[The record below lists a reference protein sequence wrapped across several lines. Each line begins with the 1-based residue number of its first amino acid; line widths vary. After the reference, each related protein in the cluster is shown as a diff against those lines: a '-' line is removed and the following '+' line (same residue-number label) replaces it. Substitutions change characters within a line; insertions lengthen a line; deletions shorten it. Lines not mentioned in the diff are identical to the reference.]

1 MPLTRLDNLITSKT
15 GKYLYV
21 SPDDFNASDE
31 LNNRGNS
38 PVRPFKSIQRAF
50 LEVARFSYLPGKN
63 NDRFDQFTI
72 MLMPG
77 EHFIDNRPG
86 LVDTSGIG
94 EFGFSQADNE
104 WTDQSILDIGNPN
117 NVLYKFNNTEGGAII
132 PRGTSLVGYDLR
144 RTMVKPLYVPD
155 PADSR
160 EPRSAIFNVTGG
172 CYFWQFTIKDGE
184 TTSLSP
190 LYDSTE
196 GIGKVYYSKDDFTK
210 LATPNYSH
218 HKLTVFEYAD
228 KQELELLYRKIA
240 KAFAGY
246 QPTIDDAEEFE
257 PRVQENRIVGPLS
270 DSRQLESIKLD
281 DNTSPNFSSLPGSTT
296 RVEVTTK
303 IDHGYFQGQFVAVTN
318 TNIDDILEGTFQID
332 SIDQNDPR
340 KFVYLVPQTVNS
352 IGTGIVSGDTITATS
367 TPPLGQNAQVLAE
380 VDSVESAS
388 PYVFNCSIR
397 STWGICGIW
406 ANGLKA
412 TGFKSMV
419 IAQYTGV
426 SLQKDDR
433 AFIRYDEFTNTWNQ
447 ANLTDAFDSIPYH
460 TKGDSYWKDEWRNF
474 HVRASEDAFIQN
486 VSIFAVGFADHFLM
500 ESGGDMSITNSNS
513 NFGNTSLHAIGHKGF
528 SFNSDKGGYI
538 DAIIPPKIIETT
550 DQKINYYPFNV
561 PASQTG
567 VEGVQQLPIS
577 GVRTRNDSRIYL
589 DSQDDALD
597 PAKRPAV
604 SIEGYRLGA
613 RQNEKIYTTLET
625 AYQGDDGEY
634 EAELAISGYKKYI
647 AKPSI
652 LSPSSAPNT
661 DPNFH
666 LKQDA
671 ANLITSN
678 KVFIQEEVFG
688 YVLEKYPALQN
699 ISYVNPGLDPAS
711 NRYQD
716 ARNLILSNRSQIV
729 NDAYDSMYAAF
740 GPAGENN
747 AAFIAGND
755 ETKCK
760 RDIGLIVD
768 AIAEDLR
775 DGGNANIIE
784 ATKKYFNADGTPLAN
799 GLVGEEKFA
808 VFAFNRARELCKQA
822 IANLLLITDNT
833 VTVDPANGVNPSNS
847 LYYTPSAATYNPAT
861 GVFTA
866 TIGNHTLTTS
876 QKVELSVEGFTFTCA
891 MDNNKTE
898 KSYPRATDPAA
909 NTELPIVGVTGT
921 TISVN
926 VGASAADQQW
936 TPSAATYDPATGDFV
951 ITLGAGHGLTTGEG
965 IVLADNSFTF
975 TCGMDN
981 DDAQKTYPRPGIDPF
996 AGRSLTITSTTATTV
1011 TVNVGASRPN
1021 QYFTPSAAT
1030 YNPVTGD
1037 MTVTVGQHGLGVG
1050 RSVVLAD
1057 NSFTFTCALDNNAT
1071 QHTYPRPGTDP
1082 YAGKSIAITN
1092 VGQTSHSITDAPY
1105 NPSTGVITLTV
1116 ANHGFS
1122 NGDYVKVDDGG
1133 LTYTCVLDGN
1143 TVQKSYPRAG
1153 YDYPSGR
1160 WLQISNVTTNTFDI
1174 NVGPSSYTG
1183 AHTFVSA
1190 TAGALKRQTGEFT
1203 INVGTSSD
1211 TSAHTFVSAAAN
1223 AIKHEPQS
1231 AHTFVS
1237 AAANAVKHLPQSAHT
1252 FVRAAS
1258 NALRVAGTTSG
1269 SGSVSDISSGSYKD
1283 ARNLILANKSN
1294 MVSASIAAI
1303 QAYNPSFVFPGG
1315 STAKCERDL
1324 GLIVDA
1330 VAQDLWFGGNEYTI
1344 AYVKEYFDGN
1354 NLISNGVQGEV
1365 PETIVG
1371 LNKLQ
1376 DQMNLAVNNQLAN
1389 TDNTITLDNTGDPAI
1404 VSDSAADAFNLIT
1417 ANKKFIAK
1425 EAYERMKVAYPAYT
1439 PSTGNTE
1446 QDCLDDVYNVMD
1458 EILYNVKFG
1467 GNHKAFDA
1475 ANIYVT
1481 NVFNGVAVQTFIDSE
1496 RDEAARVF
1504 TEALDVAIDVMR
1516 NIAVTPTN
1524 WIPSG
1529 DELQS
1534 TDLTIIIDPNN
1545 PTCASV
1551 ESSLNT
1557 LFGIVIQAI
1566 GTDAGVGN
1574 LNGISR
1580 NVPSQPTSYTAGNCS
1595 EVLSSIDTLVG
1606 LFIDSLY
1613 AGNLNDLPAVDSGLW
1628 DCANVRASIDNL
1640 TDILTDAITAGSLT
1654 QLPPVNEGDFI
1665 TNAQA
1670 SKCYRDVGYIVDA
1683 VVNDLKFGGNINSVQ
1698 AGEAYYVGN
1707 NLTYIDGEKN
1717 ETLDAWG
1724 YVKTL
1729 AISAMRNHTTQVN
1742 GCNITSGSAV
1752 VNVGSN
1758 VGLSIG
1764 MKVEEYTP
1772 SDFLQNNVANGQL
1785 NPGAT
1790 PITTNIP
1797 TGTYI
1802 KQLIGTDRIE
1812 LGTEN
1817 SRLTTGQVQN
1827 AQGSNT
1833 NASLYFTLEKG
1844 QWADTDV
1851 SVDSSVLSTGAG
1863 YPECAGVASAIDTL
1877 VDNII
1882 FIINNGLNSVQRQE
1896 PTVTP
1901 SDFSSRSTLWTVDI
1915 TGLGSGDPHQF
1926 ETGTPVRLIPRP
1938 RWDNDASKYVE
1949 VDKRLVRLP
1958 NGFETNRTY
1967 FVIAPGRVTQPFNF
1981 AGATEFSG
1989 NTSNNKLMLA
1999 ESKENAAAGI
2009 YIFSS
2014 EADSIDPDVEIDI
2027 LQFTLDEKYDLHTYK
2042 CTLDPNV
2049 NGGIKTNIG
2058 HIFDVPYSN
2067 VTPQRVFFRAAEG
2080 STLPLLSSTY
2090 NSDNAA
2096 NNGGDST
2103 AGVADSAGRLN
2114 PEFEFYVRYVYN
2126 PVFPN
2131 KVLCVYKTHADAIAD
2146 VNRIN
2151 FSTTTAPEFILYGS
2165 KKNAPIAFDPRGT
2178 AYSNSTTGR
2187 WYIKVKDT
2195 SSTSNPLSVQ
2205 QESILWRFQESDFL
2219 TSPPPKT
2226 DDSFY
2231 FRQIDARE
2239 PKDRIYRV
2247 RYTIPKYLEG
2257 VRDPINGFVLKTR
2270 TDGLRKLRPQ
2280 KILLKPAPGTTKTDA
2295 FFENTNNS
2303 PERIGWTN
2311 QQIINAI
2318 GDDSNAYDPYRLD
2331 LSGQGID
2338 YAKRIVT
2345 QQGKVQF
2352 TIQSGKLVDI
2362 EGQTYLELVVF
2373 DFQPDP
2379 DISAISNEV
2388 FRTVKIGAPQG
2399 GLFNTDSTQKTTNNA
2414 VTWAGNSSGAGWVQG
2429 YFNVGSDHYLI
2440 LKGDN
2445 IDGNLAYSAFT
2456 NTRITQGNVYAD
2468 LLEDPDMGKS
2478 LPLKTLIE
2486 KNYPEYYYRQ
2496 NRAPVYT
2503 LTPGDT
2509 IREDGSD
2516 NLYYIDTVED
2526 LGEIEDTFYIF
2537 DIDELQRRISGQ
2549 QDGVYY
2555 LTLLRG
2561 NISPF
2566 PQGAG
2571 NQGNFRNFKFSQ
2583 PISFL
2588 YPQNYKNDP
2597 FWFKYN
2603 GTTANELAYA
2613 NTFID
2618 PPATSCAA
2626 DNYIHGLVTTNDSKS
2641 SVSREMI
2648 ADLTE
2653 TPAFF
2658 GNTYTGD
2665 NAVKAQEGNASAGAE
2680 DRIIPLSGD
2689 NRVATQQKFYVE
2701 LRRPSI
2707 ARAGNH
2713 TFEYLGFGPGN
2724 YSTGLPA
2731 RQEIVLTATQ
2741 DYYAQAK
2748 RQDAGIVFYTG
2759 INSNGELYIGNRKI
2773 NAITGEEEF
2782 LEKAQL
2788 LDSDDDED
2796 DIGSLVTTFDVPVTF
2811 NQNIT
2816 VNGGDGEKVSAFN
2829 SPVLINVDN
2838 ADLTLQDAPIVIR
2851 SRVNNQDPD
2860 GSYNDPLLDRS
2871 NYNPRDS
2878 GDIFLGKNY
2887 VRSAVF
2893 QFNPRRNGQNYKF
2906 QTHTVGTTP
2915 SNISPNQSGVY
2926 GTPGGTAI
2934 DATQRVFYGVG
2945 VNGVL
2950 PEGGDILFKGDS
2962 VQRSGSLGWIFS
2974 NYYVA
2979 VQDTNINSLQ
2989 FGGLYVKINWAN
3001 VGGVQQTNQLLGVN
3015 ETSSIR
3021 IANFFPTPLLDGTFA
3036 IVSPSGDPFLLSNS
3050 YCHIQLSST
3059 LASIVYNDAQNTQQ
3073 TVSNP
3078 AWAVLTDPAVLG
3090 NNNVSV
3096 APTMEFSNATWKE
3109 LGILGAETFRT
3120 ATEVIGDYK
3129 LGINTVARSAH
3140 SAYETAFVDAATDPR
3155 ANLDVVGTAFISG
3168 KTIGDYLDHAAFA
3181 NRTETAQDNALL
3193 VGGNSASPGNEATFR
3208 VSTTNGGRVGIN
3220 VTNLQLNGSANN
3232 GLFNQALAVDGNGF
3246 ISGDLRVETDLAVN
3260 GGDLTTT
3267 QTTFN
3272 LLEATV
3278 TTLNFANDA
3287 TTVNAFN
3294 DATGTQTINVGGSTD
3309 NQTLNIGTAAD
3320 TSRLNIHTTSEDS
3333 EINIGTVPNTTNTF
3347 RSLIT
3352 IGGAFA
3358 NAAESRLTVENFQ
3371 TILKSSILEI
3381 NNGLTSTTGNENA
3394 LVELQSNARK
3404 IDLFT
3409 RNGAGAEI
3417 NAFTKAVAL
3426 SIGAI
3431 AGQTQINNALRVL
3444 GDTTLE
3450 GDVTQNGGNNNGA
3463 VQVARGVLGTTAI
3476 EHNIGDLNS
3485 LNVDFYSYV
3494 ANFTGSLRFTTAAVS
3509 NNTLVVDNVLGPANY
3524 LVEGNV
3530 VRFTDVTGLS
3540 GVTVGTLYFA
3550 YNVSGQTF
3558 QIVPSAG
3565 STTPVTI
3572 TGTPTDAR
3580 VTLDGTK
3587 IDASGQGG
3595 TGTSITSSTTLLPLN
3610 NIDGLTVGD
3619 LLLID
3624 NEIIRVAN
3632 PPSVANRTVVVERGI
3647 DCTTA
3652 ATHADN
3658 AFVAKL
3664 IFTQDATFIRE
3675 GDQGPSDITLAASAT
3690 QIELGEF
3697 GGTFK
3702 PNDYLRLSA
3711 GPNCPSGEFVRIT
3724 AILNAAPERFRIN
3737 DGANNDRFNVD
3748 SVTGNVTSTLVGPQ
3762 SGSGTEDFQIQLTTS
3777 SNRFVIERD
3786 TTGNE
3791 RLTIDRDGKIN
3802 LIGDGTAANPAA
3814 TIRSDGSAAFTG
3826 NVWVTNTH
3834 AEDTSLNNGRL
3845 RLVQSSGDLDVAGG
3859 IDLDGEFRI
3868 YSGSTGI
3875 NFTGTPVFAVGTD
3888 GATTINNDLTIN
3900 NGGINIGGIDNYI
3913 TQTGA
3918 RKWLIIDTPS
3928 NTDSSAPTLAANTS
3942 YFIKPAGT
3950 GVVLVLKLP
3959 SSAASG
3965 DLIRLVD
3972 IAGNLSYNCQLIVR
3986 APSGVNIMGDATG
3999 TNLGGLGSAH
4009 TGGELIVN
4017 TPNVGLGLVYVGSTD
4032 AAGVSIGSSDQGW
4045 RLVEV

>member
-50 LEVARFSYLPGKN
+50 LEVARYSYLPGKN

-86 LVDTSGIG
+86 LVDTSGVDA
-94 EFGFSQADNE
+94 FGFDQATNE
-104 WTDQSILDIGNPN
+104 WTDNSILDLSNPS

-190 LYDSTE
+190 LYDATE

-240 KAFAGY
+240 KAFAEY
-246 QPTIDDAEEFE
+246 QPTIDDPEEFE

-270 DSRQLESIKLD
+270 DSRQIESIKLD
-281 DNTSPNFSSLPGSTT
+281 DNTSPGFTSLPGSTT
-296 RVEVTTK
+296 RVEITTK

-318 TNIDDILEGTFQID
+318 TNVDDILEGTFQID

-597 PAKRPAV
+597 PSKRPAV

-671 ANLITSN
+671 ANMITSN

-699 ISYVNPGLDPAS
+699 ISYVNPGLDPAA
-711 NRYQD
+711 NRYYD

-747 AAFIAGND
+747 AAFMSGND

-784 ATKKYFNADGTPLAN
+784 ATKKYFNADGTPLTN

-833 VTVDPANGVNPSNS
+833 ITVDPANAV
-847 LYYTPSAATYNPAT
+847 
-861 GVFTA
+861 
-866 TIGNHTLTTS
+866 
-876 QKVELSVEGFTFTCA
+876 
-891 MDNNKTE
+891 
-898 KSYPRATDPAA
+898 DPA
-909 NTELPIVGVTGT
+909 
-921 TISVN
+921 
-926 VGASAADQQW
+926 
-936 TPSAATYDPATGDFV
+936 
-951 ITLGAGHGLTTGEG
+951 
-965 IVLADNSFTF
+965 
-975 TCGMDN
+975 
-981 DDAQKTYPRPGIDPF
+981 
-996 AGRSLTITSTTATTV
+996 
-1011 TVNVGASRPN
+1011 SRN
-1021 QYFTPSAAT
+1021 
-1030 YNPVTGD
+1030 
-1037 MTVTVGQHGLGVG
+1037 
-1050 RSVVLAD
+1050 
-1057 NSFTFTCALDNNAT
+1057 
-1071 QHTYPRPGTDP
+1071 
-1082 YAGKSIAITN
+1082 
-1092 VGQTSHSITDAPY
+1092 
-1105 NPSTGVITLTV
+1105 
-1116 ANHGFS
+1116 
-1122 NGDYVKVDDGG
+1122 
-1133 LTYTCVLDGN
+1133 
-1143 TVQKSYPRAG
+1143 
-1153 YDYPSGR
+1153 
-1160 WLQISNVTTNTFDI
+1160 
-1174 NVGPSSYTG
+1174 
-1183 AHTFVSA
+1183 
-1190 TAGALKRQTGEFT
+1190 
-1203 INVGTSSD
+1203 
-1211 TSAHTFVSAAAN
+1211 
-1223 AIKHEPQS
+1223 
-1231 AHTFVS
+1231 
-1237 AAANAVKHLPQSAHT
+1237 
-1252 FVRAAS
+1252 
-1258 NALRVAGTTSG
+1258 
-1269 SGSVSDISSGSYKD
+1269 KD

-1315 STAKCERDL
+1315 STTKCERDL

-1365 PETIVG
+1365 PETIIG

-1389 TDNTITLDNTGDPAI
+1389 TDLTITLDNTGDPAI

-1446 QDCLDDVYNVMD
+1446 QDCLDDVYDVID

-1475 ANIYVT
+1475 ANVYVT
-1481 NVFNGVAVQTFIDSE
+1481 NVFNGVAVQTFIDAE

-1504 TEALDVAIDVMR
+1504 TEALDIAIDVMR
-1516 NIAVTPTN
+1516 NTAVTPTN

-1529 DELQS
+1529 EELQS

-1551 ESSLNT
+1551 EASLNT
-1557 LFGIVIQAI
+1557 LFGLVVQAI

-1574 LNGISR
+1574 LNGITR
-1580 NVPSQPTSYTAGNCS
+1580 TVPAQPTTYVEGNCS
-1595 EVLSSIDTLVG
+1595 DVLGNIDALIG

-1613 AGNLNDLPAVDSGLW
+1613 AGNLNDLPAVNNGLW

-1729 AISAMRNHTTQVN
+1729 AISAMRQHTTQIN

-1772 SDFLQNNVANGQL
+1772 SDFLQGGVANGQL

-1802 KQLIGTDRIE
+1802 KQLISTDRIE
-1812 LGTEN
+1812 LGIEN
-1817 SRLTTGQVQN
+1817 SRLTSGQVQN

-1844 QWADTDV
+1844 QWADTDP
-1851 SVDSSVLSTGAG
+1851 SVDYSIATTGAG

-1926 ETGTPVRLIPRP
+1926 ETGTPVRLVPRP

-1981 AGATEFSG
+1981 AGSTEFSG

-2090 NSDNAA
+2090 NSDNATQ
-2096 NNGGDST
+2096 NGGDST

-2195 SSTSNPLSVQ
+2195 SSTSNALSVQ

-2231 FRQIDARE
+2231 FRQIDARD

-2362 EGQTYLELVVF
+2362 EGQEYLELVVF

-2379 DISAISNEV
+2379 DIAAISNEV

-2414 VTWAGNSSGAGWVQG
+2414 VTWAGNSSGAGWVQA

-2445 IDGNLAYSAFT
+2445 IDGNLTYSAFT

-2468 LLEDPDMGKS
+2468 LLDDPDMGKS

-2496 NRAPVYT
+2496 NRAPVYQ

-2618 PPATSCAA
+2618 PPSTSCAA

-2782 LEKAQL
+2782 LEKAAL

-2915 SNISPNQSGVY
+2915 SNIAPNQSGVY

-2979 VQDTNINSLQ
+2979 LQNTNINSLQ

-3001 VGGVQQTNQLLGVN
+3001 VSGTQQTNQLLGIN

-3078 AWAVLTDPAVLG
+3078 SWAVLTDPAVLG

-3155 ANLDVVGTAFISG
+3155 ANLDVVGTTFISG

-3294 DATGTQTINVGGSTD
+3294 DATGTQTINVGGSTN
-3309 NQTLNIGTAAD
+3309 NQTLNIGAAAN
-3320 TSRLNIHTTSEDS
+3320 TSRLSIHTTSWDS
-3333 EINIGTVPNTTNTF
+3333 EINIGTVPNTTNTY

-3550 YNVSGQTF
+3550 YNVSGQNF
-3558 QIVPSAG
+3558 QLVNSAT

-3587 IDASGQGG
+3587 VDASGQGG

-3610 NIDGLTVGD
+3610 NVDGLTVGD

-3711 GPNCPSGEFVRIT
+3711 GTTCPSGEFVRIT
-3724 AILNAAPERFRIN
+3724 AILDAEPERFRIN

-3748 SVTGNVTSTLVGPQ
+3748 SVTGNVTSTLVAPQ
-3762 SGSGTEDFQIQLTTS
+3762 SGSGTEDFQIQLTTTD
-3777 SNRFVIERD
+3777 NRFVIERD

-3826 NVWVTNTH
+3826 NVWITNTH

-3859 IDLDGEFRI
+3859 IDLDGQFRI

-3888 GATTINNDLTIN
+3888 GSTTINNDLTIN

-3959 SSAASG
+3959 SGATSG

-3999 TNLGGLGSAH
+3999 TNLGGLGTAH
-4009 TGGELIVN
+4009 NGGELIVN

>member
-86 LVDTSGIG
+86 LIDTAGID
-94 EFGFSQADNE
+94 EFGFSQAENE

-352 IGTGIVSGDTITATS
+352 IGTGIVSGDTLNAGS

-528 SFNSDKGGYI
+528 AFNSDKGGYI
-538 DAIIPPKIIETT
+538 DAIIPPKVIETT

-561 PASQTG
+561 PASQSG
-567 VEGVQQLPIS
+567 VEGIQQLPIS
-577 GVRTRNDSRIYL
+577 GQRTRNDSRIYL
-589 DSQDDALD
+589 DSEDDALD
-597 PAKRPAV
+597 PSKRPAV

-613 RQNEKIYTTLET
+613 RQNEKVYTTLET

-634 EAELAISGYKKYI
+634 SAELAVSGYKKYLG
-647 AKPSI
+647 KPSI
-652 LSPSSAPNT
+652 LSPSSAPSG
-661 DPNFH
+661 DPDFH

-671 ANLITSN
+671 ANLISSN

-688 YVLEKYPALQN
+688 YVIDKYPNLQT

-716 ARNLILSNRSQIV
+716 ASNLIIANRSDIV
-729 NDAYDSMYAAF
+729 DGAYDRMYETY

-747 AAFIAGND
+747 SAFLAGNN
-755 ETKCK
+755 EAKCK
-760 RDIGLIVD
+760 RDIGIIVD

-775 DGGNANIIE
+775 DGGNRNIIE
-784 ATKKYFNADGTPLAN
+784 VTKKYFNPDGTPLAN
-799 GLVGEEKFA
+799 GLVGEEEFA
-808 VFAFNRARELCKQA
+808 IYAFRRARDFCKQA
-822 IANLLLITDNT
+822 IANLLAITDNT
-833 VTVDPANGVNPSNS
+833 ITVDPSNDVTKQ
-847 LYYTPSAATYNPAT
+847 LTPTNATYNAAT
-861 GVFTA
+861 G
-866 TIGNHTLTTS
+866 
-876 QKVELSVEGFTFTCA
+876 EFTFT
-891 MDNNKTE
+891 
-898 KSYPRATDPAA
+898 
-909 NTELPIVGVTGT
+909 V
-921 TISVN
+921 
-926 VGASAADQQW
+926 
-936 TPSAATYDPATGDFV
+936 
-951 ITLGAGHGLTTGEG
+951 AGHGYGTDDSIE
-965 IVLADNSFTF
+965 IAADSFTF
-975 TCGMDN
+975 TCD
-981 DDAQKTYPRPGIDPF
+981 Q
-996 AGRSLTITSTTATTV
+996 
-1011 TVNVGASRPN
+1011 
-1021 QYFTPSAAT
+1021 
-1030 YNPVTGD
+1030 
-1037 MTVTVGQHGLGVG
+1037 
-1050 RSVVLAD
+1050 
-1057 NSFTFTCALDNNAT
+1057 DNNAT
-1071 QHTYPRPGTDP
+1071 QHTYPATGNYAYNATIQIESVTTDT
-1082 YAGKSIAITN
+1082 ITVN
-1092 VGQTSHSITDAPY
+1092 VGDAG
-1105 NPSTGVITLTV
+1105 S
-1116 ANHGFS
+1116 A
-1122 NGDYVKVDDGG
+1122 
-1133 LTYTCVLDGN
+1133 
-1143 TVQKSYPRAG
+1143 
-1153 YDYPSGR
+1153 SG
-1160 WLQISNVTTNTFDI
+1160 SV
-1174 NVGPSSYTG
+1174 
-1183 AHTFVSA
+1183 
-1190 TAGALKRQTGEFT
+1190 
-1203 INVGTSSD
+1203 
-1211 TSAHTFVSAAAN
+1211 HTFVSAAAN
-1223 AIKHEPQS
+1223 AITVYPGENPNS
-1231 AHTFVS
+1231 V
-1237 AAANAVKHLPQSAHT
+1237 
-1252 FVRAAS
+1252 AS
-1258 NALRVAGTTSG
+1258 RN
-1269 SGSVSDISSGSYKD
+1269 KD
-1283 ARNLILANKSN
+1283 ARNLIIANKN
-1294 MVSASIAAI
+1294 DMITAAI
-1303 QAYNPSFVFPGG
+1303 NAITTAFPSFVFPGG
-1315 STAKCERDL
+1315 NDTKCRRDL
-1324 GLIVDA
+1324 GIIVDGI
-1330 VAQDLWFGGNEYTI
+1330 AQDLWFGGNEYTI
-1344 AYVKEYFDGN
+1344 ANTIEYFDGN
-1354 NLISNGVQGEV
+1354 SLLSNGVAGEV
-1365 PETIVG
+1365 DKTIVA
-1371 LNKLQ
+1371 LQKLEQ
-1376 DQMNLAVNNQLAN
+1376 QMNLAVNNQLAS
-1389 TDNTITLDNTGDPAI
+1389 TDTTITRDSSGDPVI
-1404 VSDSAADAFNLIT
+1404 VDNSHCDAEKLLRK
-1417 ANKKFIAK
+1417 NKKFIAK
-1425 EAYERMKVAYPAYT
+1425 EAYERMLAAYPSYT
-1439 PSTGNTE
+1439 PQTGNTE

-1467 GNHKAFDA
+1467 GNHKTYDA
-1475 ANIYVT
+1475 ANVYVT
-1481 NVFNGVAVQTFIDSE
+1481 NIFNGQAVSTFIDAE
-1496 RDEAARVF
+1496 RDEARRVF
-1504 TEALDVAIDVMR
+1504 QEAEQVSLDVMR
-1516 NIAVTPTN
+1516 NIVVTPTN
-1524 WIPSG
+1524 WTPAG
-1529 DELQS
+1529 DAQQIR
-1534 TDLTIIIDPNN
+1534 DLTIIADSTN
-1545 PTCASV
+1545 PTCQGVAST
-1551 ESSLNT
+1551 LTT
-1557 LFGIVIQAI
+1557 LFNIVEQAI
-1566 GTDAGVGN
+1566 GTDSGVGN
-1574 LNGISR
+1574 LSGITR
-1580 NVPSQPTSYTAGNCS
+1580 TVPAQPTAYTTGNCS
-1595 EVLSSIDTLVG
+1595 DVLGNINSLVSIFVDNLN
-1606 LFIDSLY
+1606 
-1613 AGNLNDLPAVDSGLW
+1613 AGNLDDLPATNNGNW
-1628 DCANVRASIDNL
+1628 DCANVRFSIDTL
-1640 TDILTDAITAGSLT
+1640 TDIITDAIAAGSLT
-1654 QLPPVNEGDFI
+1654 GLPDVNAGDFI
-1665 TNAQA
+1665 INAQA

-1724 YVKTL
+1724 YVKSL

-1742 GCNITSGSAV
+1742 GCDVNSGSAI
-1752 VNVGSN
+1752 VNVGN
-1758 VGLSIG
+1758 NEGLAIG
-1764 MKVEEYTP
+1764 MKVEEYAP
-1772 SDFLQNNVANGQL
+1772 SDFEQGGVTNGQL
-1785 NPGAT
+1785 TAGST

-1797 TGTYI
+1797 SGTYI
-1802 KQLIGTDRIE
+1802 KQLVGSDSIE
-1812 LGTEN
+1812 LGVKN
-1817 SRLTTGQVQN
+1817 SRLSNGQTQSALGTNTTAGGQSG
-1827 AQGSNT
+1827 AT
-1833 NASLYFTLEKG
+1833 LYFTLDNG
-1844 QWADTDV
+1844 QWADTLP
-1851 SVDSSVLSTGAG
+1851 STDSSILVSNAG

-1896 PTVTP
+1896 PTNTS
-1901 SDFSSRSTLWTVDI
+1901 SDFSSRSTIWTIDI
-1915 TGLGSGDPHQF
+1915 TGLGSTDPHQF
-1926 ETGTPVRLIPRP
+1926 ETGTPVRLSPRP
-1938 RWDNDASKYVE
+1938 RWDNDAAKYVD

-1967 FVIAPGRVTQPFNF
+1967 FVIAPGRATQPYDYRN
-1981 AGATEFSG
+1981 ATEFSG
-1989 NTSNNKLMLA
+1989 NAANNNFMLA

-2014 EADSIDPDVEIDI
+2014 EADTIDSDVEIDV
-2027 LQFTLDEKYDLHTYK
+2027 LQFTLDEKYDLHNYK
-2042 CTLDPNV
+2042 CVLDPSV
-2049 NGGIKTNIG
+2049 DGGIKTNVG

-2067 VTPQRVFFRAAEG
+2067 VTPQRVFFRPTEG
-2080 STLPLLSSTY
+2080 NQLPLLSSTY

-2096 NNGGDST
+2096 ANGGDAT
-2103 AGVADSAGRLN
+2103 AGVADNNGRLN
-2114 PEFEFYVRYVYN
+2114 PEFEFYVRYIYSA
-2126 PVFPN
+2126 VFAN
-2131 KVLCVYKTHADAIAD
+2131 KVLCIYKTPADAQND
-2146 VNRIN
+2146 VNRVN
-2151 FSTTTAPEFILYGS
+2151 FNSAVTDEFIAYAS
-2165 KKNAPIAFDPRGT
+2165 KKNAPIAFDPRGI
-2178 AYSNSTTGR
+2178 AYSNSTSGR
-2187 WYIKVKDT
+2187 WYIRVKDT
-2195 SSTSNPLSVQ
+2195 SSSANALSIQ
-2205 QESILWRFQESDFL
+2205 QESILWRFQESDYL

-2231 FRQIDARE
+2231 FRQVDLRD
-2239 PKDRIYRV
+2239 PKDRVYRV
-2247 RYTIPKYLEG
+2247 RYNIPKYLEG

-2295 FFENTNNS
+2295 FFENSTNS

-2331 LSGQGID
+2331 LSGAGIE
-2338 YAKRIVT
+2338 YAKKIVT
-2345 QQGKVQF
+2345 KQGKVQF
-2352 TIQSGKLVDI
+2352 TIQSGSLKTID
-2362 EGQTYLELVVF
+2362 GDQFLELIVF

-2379 DISAISNEV
+2379 DVAAISNEV
-2388 FRTVKIGAPQG
+2388 FRTVRIGAPQG
-2399 GLFNTDSTQKTTNNA
+2399 GLFATDSTQKTANNA
-2414 VTWAGNSSGAGWVQG
+2414 VTWAGYSSGTAWVQA
-2429 YFNVGSDHYLI
+2429 YFEVNNEHYLI
-2440 LKGDN
+2440 LKGDG
-2445 IDGNLAYSAFT
+2445 IDGNLTYNAFT

-2468 LLEDPDMGKS
+2468 VLEDPDMGKS

-2486 KNYPEYYYRQ
+2486 KNIPENYYRQ

-2509 IREDGSD
+2509 VEEDGS
-2516 NLYYIDTVED
+2516 NNQFYIDSVED

-2537 DIDELQRRISGQ
+2537 DIDTLQRRIAGQ

-2571 NQGNFRNFKFSQ
+2571 NQGNFRKFKFSQ

-2618 PPATSCAA
+2618 PPATFCAA
-2626 DNYIHGLVTTNDSKS
+2626 DNYVHGLVRTNDSKS
-2641 SVSREMI
+2641 SVSREMV

-2658 GNTYTGD
+2658 DNTYTG
-2665 NAVKAQEGNASAGAE
+2665 NNSIQAQAGNASAGAE

-2748 RQDAGIVFYTG
+2748 RQDGGIVFYTG

-2851 SRVNNQDPD
+2851 SRVNNQNPD
-2860 GSYNDPLLDRS
+2860 GSYNDPLLDRTAF
-2871 NYNPRDS
+2871 NPRDS

-2887 VRSAVF
+2887 VKSAVF
-2893 QFNPRRNGQNYKF
+2893 QLSPRRNGQDYKI
-2906 QTHTVGTTP
+2906 QTHTIGNDP
-2915 SNISPNQSGVY
+2915 SNVSPNQSGVY
-2926 GTPGGTAI
+2926 GQVAGGTAI
-2934 DATQRVFYGVG
+2934 PGFASGPSQRVFYGQG

-2950 PEGGDILFKGDS
+2950 PTGGDILLKGDS

-2974 NYYVA
+2974 NYYVS
-2979 VQDTNINSLQ
+2979 VQDQNINSLQ
-2989 FGGLYVKINWAN
+2989 FGGVYVKINWAN
-3001 VGGVQQTNQLLGVN
+3001 VNGTQQTNQSLGVN

-3021 IANFFPTPLLDGTFA
+3021 LANFFPSIIVNGTFP
-3036 IVSPSGDPFLLSNS
+3036 IVSPTGDGFALGNS
-3050 YCHIQLSST
+3050 YCHIQLPETLSSV
-3059 LASIVYNDAQNTQQ
+3059 VYNDSLNQQQ
-3073 TVSNP
+3073 TSSNP
-3078 AWAVLTDPAVLG
+3078 SWSVLVNATVLA
-3090 NNNVSV
+3090 NNNVTD

-3109 LGILGAETFRT
+3109 VGVLGGETLRT
-3120 ATEVIGDYK
+3120 ATETIGDYK
-3129 LGINTVARSAH
+3129 LGVNTVARSGHA
-3140 SAYETAFVDAATDPR
+3140 AYEFAFVDAATDPR
-3155 ANLDVVGTAFISG
+3155 ANLDVVGTTFISG
-3168 KTIGDYLDHAAFA
+3168 KTVSNYLDHALFS
-3181 NRTETAQDNALL
+3181 NRTEVAQDNALL
-3193 VGGNSASPGNEATFR
+3193 VGGNSASPGVEATLR

-3220 VTNLQLNGSANN
+3220 VTNDQLNGVSNG
-3232 GLFNQALAVDGNGF
+3232 GLFNQALAVDGSGF

-3278 TTLNFANDA
+3278 TDLNFANDA

-3294 DATGTQTINVGGSTD
+3294 DALGAQTINVGGSTD
-3309 NQTLNIGTAAD
+3309 NQTLNIGIVSD
-3320 TSRLNIHTTSEDS
+3320 TSRLNIHSTSEDS
-3333 EINIGTVPNTTNTF
+3333 EINLGTVANTTNTF

-3358 NAAESRLTVENFQ
+3358 NAAESRFTVKNFQ
-3371 TILKSSILEI
+3371 TILDSSILEI
-3381 NNGLTSTTGNENA
+3381 NNGLSSTTGNENTV
-3394 LVELQSNARK
+3394 VELQSNAREVN
-3404 IDLFT
+3404 IFT
-3409 RNGAGAEI
+3409 RNGAATTV
-3417 NAFTKAVAL
+3417 NAFTRSVAL
-3426 SIGAI
+3426 NLGAI
-3431 AGQTQINNALRVL
+3431 AGQTQINNALRVM
-3444 GDTTLE
+3444 GDATFE
-3450 GDVTQNGGNNNGA
+3450 GDVTQNGGNNSGA
-3463 VQVARGVLGTTAI
+3463 VQVTRGVLGTSAV
-3476 EHNIGDLNS
+3476 EHNVGDIDS
-3485 LNVDFYSYV
+3485 LNVDYYAYDV
-3494 ANFTGSLRFTTAAVS
+3494 NYTDELRFTVSSIS
-3509 NNTLVVDNVLGPANY
+3509 NNTLVVDDTLGPANY
-3524 LVEGNV
+3524 FRTGNI

-3540 GVTVGTLYFA
+3540 GVTVATLY
-3550 YNVSGQTF
+3550 YVLTSSGQNITLAA
-3558 QIVPSAG
+3558 SAG
-3565 STTPVTI
+3565 SSSPVSI

-3580 VTLDGTK
+3580 LRLDSAKVDT
-3587 IDASGQGG
+3587 SGQQGGG
-3595 TGTSITSSTTLLPLN
+3595 TNINAVTTLLPLN
-3610 NIDGLTVGD
+3610 NVNNVTVGD

-3624 NEIIRVAN
+3624 NEIVRVQN
-3632 PPSVANRTVVVERGI
+3632 PPSEANRTVVIERGI
-3647 DCTTA
+3647 ACTTPA
-3652 ATHADN
+3652 SHADD
-3658 AFVAKL
+3658 AVVAKL
-3664 IFTQDATFIRE
+3664 TFVEDATFIRE
-3675 GDQGPSDITLAASAT
+3675 GDAGPSDITLSSGAT
-3690 QIELGEF
+3690 TIQLGEF
-3697 GGTFK
+3697 GGSFN
-3702 PNDYLRLSA
+3702 PLDFLRLSA
-3711 GPNCPSGEFVRIT
+3711 GNTCPSGEFVRIT
-3724 AILNAAPERFRIN
+3724 AVVDASPERFIIN
-3737 DGANNDRFNVD
+3737 NGVTGQNRLVVD
-3748 SVTGNVTSTLVGPQ
+3748 SVHGTLTSTLIDDP
-3762 SGSGTEDFQIQLTTS
+3762 TTTDENDFQIQLTTDQ
-3777 SNRFVIERD
+3777 NRFVIERD
-3786 TTGNE
+3786 TTGNQ
-3791 RLTIDRDGKIN
+3791 RLVINRDGQIKV
-3802 LIGDGTAANPAA
+3802 IGDGTGNQPAA
-3814 TIRSDGSAAFTG
+3814 VIEPDGGAAFTDDL
-3826 NVWVTNTH
+3826 WVTNTH
-3834 AEDTSLNNGRL
+3834 GFDTALNNGRL
-3845 RLVQSSGDLDVAGG
+3845 KLTRSSGDLDVAGG
-3859 IDLDGEFRI
+3859 IDFDGPFRL
-3868 YSGSTGI
+3868 YAGSTGI
-3875 NFTGTPVFAVGTD
+3875 NFSGTPDFMVAGD
-3888 GATTINNDLTIN
+3888 GEVSIYNSINITG
-3900 NGGINIGGIDNYI
+3900 GGININNINNWVTETGG
-3913 TQTGA
+3913 
-3918 RKWLIIDTPS
+3918 RKWVYVDTPS
-3928 NTDSSAPTLAANTS
+3928 NSDNAAVGLTVNTN
-3942 YFIKPAGT
+3942 YIVKPAGT
-3950 GVVLVLKLP
+3950 DTVLVLRLP
-3959 SSAASG
+3959 AAATG
-3965 DLIRLVD
+3965 DMIRFVD
-3972 IAGNLSYNCQLIVR
+3972 IGGNLTYNCQLVIR
-3986 APSGVNIMGDATG
+3986 AQSGVRIQGDNSG
-3999 TNLGGLGSAH
+3999 TTLGGLSSAYG
-4009 TGGELIVN
+4009 GGELIVN
-4017 TPNVGLGLVYVGSTD
+4017 TRNAAFGLIYIGATD
-4032 AAGVSIGSSDQGW
+4032 GDGTNIGSADQGW

>member
-50 LEVARFSYLPGKN
+50 LEVARYSYLPGKN

-86 LVDTSGIG
+86 LVDTSGIA
-94 EFGFSQADNE
+94 EFGFDLANNE
-104 WTDQSILDIGNPN
+104 WTDNSILDLSNPD

-190 LYDSTE
+190 LYNSTE

-246 QPTIDDAEEFE
+246 QPTIDDADEFA

-281 DNTSPNFSSLPGSTT
+281 DSTTIPSLPGSTT

-318 TNIDDILEGTFQID
+318 TNIDDILEGTFQIE

-340 KFVYLVPQTVNS
+340 KFTYLVPQTVNS
-352 IGTGIVSGDTITATS
+352 IGTGIVSGDTVTATF

-561 PASQTG
+561 PASISG
-567 VEGVQQLPIS
+567 VEGVQQQPIS
-577 GVRTRNDSRIYL
+577 GVRTRNDSRLYI

-634 EAELAISGYKKYI
+634 EAELAISGYRKYV
-647 AKPSI
+647 ARPSI
-652 LSPSSAPNT
+652 LSPSSAPAA
-661 DPNFH
+661 DPDFH

-671 ANLITSN
+671 ANMITSN
-678 KVFIQEEVFG
+678 KTFIQEEVFG

-699 ISYVNPGLDPAS
+699 ISYVNPGLDPAA
-711 NRYQD
+711 NRYYD
-716 ARNLILSNRSQIV
+716 ARNLILSNRSQII
-729 NDAYDSMYAAF
+729 DDSYALMYAAF
-740 GPAGENN
+740 GPAGSNELASVPNYSE
-747 AAFIAGND
+747 A
-755 ETKCK
+755 TCK
-760 RDIGLIVD
+760 RDIGYIVD

-784 ATKKYFNADGTPLAN
+784 ATKAYFNPDGTPLQN
-799 GLVGEEKFA
+799 GLLGEEKFG
-808 VFAFNRARELCKQA
+808 VFAFNRARDLCKQA
-822 IANLLLITDNT
+822 IANLLLITDGT
-833 VTVDPANGVNPSNS
+833 VTVDPANAV
-847 LYYTPSAATYNPAT
+847 
-861 GVFTA
+861 
-866 TIGNHTLTTS
+866 
-876 QKVELSVEGFTFTCA
+876 
-891 MDNNKTE
+891 
-898 KSYPRATDPAA
+898 DPA
-909 NTELPIVGVTGT
+909 
-921 TISVN
+921 
-926 VGASAADQQW
+926 
-936 TPSAATYDPATGDFV
+936 
-951 ITLGAGHGLTTGEG
+951 
-965 IVLADNSFTF
+965 
-975 TCGMDN
+975 
-981 DDAQKTYPRPGIDPF
+981 
-996 AGRSLTITSTTATTV
+996 GR
-1011 TVNVGASRPN
+1011 
-1021 QYFTPSAAT
+1021 
-1030 YNPVTGD
+1030 
-1037 MTVTVGQHGLGVG
+1037 
-1050 RSVVLAD
+1050 
-1057 NSFTFTCALDNNAT
+1057 
-1071 QHTYPRPGTDP
+1071 
-1082 YAGKSIAITN
+1082 
-1092 VGQTSHSITDAPY
+1092 
-1105 NPSTGVITLTV
+1105 
-1116 ANHGFS
+1116 
-1122 NGDYVKVDDGG
+1122 
-1133 LTYTCVLDGN
+1133 
-1143 TVQKSYPRAG
+1143 
-1153 YDYPSGR
+1153 
-1160 WLQISNVTTNTFDI
+1160 
-1174 NVGPSSYTG
+1174 
-1183 AHTFVSA
+1183 
-1190 TAGALKRQTGEFT
+1190 
-1203 INVGTSSD
+1203 
-1211 TSAHTFVSAAAN
+1211 
-1223 AIKHEPQS
+1223 
-1231 AHTFVS
+1231 
-1237 AAANAVKHLPQSAHT
+1237 
-1252 FVRAAS
+1252 
-1258 NALRVAGTTSG
+1258 
-1269 SGSVSDISSGSYKD
+1269 YKD
-1283 ARNLILANKSN
+1283 ARNLIVANKSDIID
-1294 MVSASIAAI
+1294 SAIAAI
-1303 QAYNPSFVFPGG
+1303 TTSNPAFVFPGG
-1315 STAKCERDL
+1315 TDTKCRRDL
-1324 GLIVDA
+1324 GLIVDGI
-1330 VAQDLWFGGNEYTI
+1330 AQDLWFGGNEYTVANVI
-1344 AYVKEYFDGN
+1344 EYFEGN
-1354 NLISNGVQGEV
+1354 SLLSNGVAGEV
-1365 PETIVG
+1365 AETVVA
-1371 LNKLQ
+1371 LQ
-1376 DQMNLAVNNQLAN
+1376 ELQAQMELAVTNQLA
-1389 TDNTITLDNTGDPAI
+1389 
-1404 VSDSAADAFNLIT
+1404 V
-1417 ANKKFIAK
+1417 
-1425 EAYERMKVAYPAYT
+1425 
-1439 PSTGNTE
+1439 
-1446 QDCLDDVYNVMD
+1446 
-1458 EILYNVKFG
+1458 
-1467 GNHKAFDA
+1467 
-1475 ANIYVT
+1475 
-1481 NVFNGVAVQTFIDSE
+1481 
-1496 RDEAARVF
+1496 
-1504 TEALDVAIDVMR
+1504 
-1516 NIAVTPTN
+1516 
-1524 WIPSG
+1524 
-1529 DELQS
+1529 
-1534 TDLTIIIDPNN
+1534 TDLTITPDPVTGSNTD
-1545 PTCASV
+1545 PASCADVRS
-1551 ESSLNT
+1551 T
-1557 LFGIVIQAI
+1557 I
-1566 GTDAGVGN
+1566 GTLVDIFVDN
-1574 LNGISR
+1574 LN
-1580 NVPSQPTSYTAGNCS
+1580 
-1595 EVLSSIDTLVG
+1595 
-1606 LFIDSLY
+1606 
-1613 AGNLNDLPAVDSGLW
+1613 AGNLNALPAVDNGNW
-1628 DCANVRASIDNL
+1628 DCANVRATIDNL

-1654 QLPPVNEGDFI
+1654 GLPDVNEGDFI
-1665 TNAQA
+1665 VNAQA

-1729 AISAMRNHTTQVN
+1729 AISAMRQHTTQIN
-1742 GCNITSGSAV
+1742 GCNVTSGSAI

-1764 MKVEEYTP
+1764 MKVEEYAP
-1772 SDFLQNNVANGQL
+1772 SAFDSNGQL
-1785 NPGAT
+1785 IQGST
-1790 PITTNIP
+1790 PLTTNIP
-1797 TGTYI
+1797 SGTYI
-1802 KQLIGTDRIE
+1802 KQLISTDQIE
-1812 LGTEN
+1812 LGIEN
-1817 SRLTTGQVQN
+1817 SRLTSGQVQN
-1827 AQGSNT
+1827 AIGTNT

-1844 QWADTDV
+1844 QWADTDP
-1851 SVDSSVLSTGAG
+1851 SVDYSILNTNAG

-1896 PTVTP
+1896 PTNTS
-1901 SDFSSRSTLWTVDI
+1901 SDFSSRSTIWTVDV
-1915 TGLGSGDPHQF
+1915 TGLGSTNPHQF
-1926 ETGTPVRLIPRP
+1926 ETGTPVRLVPRP
-1938 RWDNDASKYVE
+1938 RWDNDAQRYVD
-1949 VDKRLVRLP
+1949 VDKRLIRLP

-1967 FVIAPGRVTQPFNF
+1967 FVIAPGRVTEPFNY
-1981 AGATEFSG
+1981 AGSTEFSG
-1989 NTSNNKLMLA
+1989 NASNNVLMLA

-2014 EADSIDPDVEIDI
+2014 ESDSIDADVEIDM

-2042 CTLDPNV
+2042 CTLDPSV
-2049 NGGIKTNIG
+2049 NGGIKTNIA

-2067 VTPQRVFFRAAEG
+2067 VTPQRVFFRAKDG
-2080 STLPLLSSTY
+2080 FNLPLLSATY
-2090 NSDNAA
+2090 NTDNAS

-2103 AGVADSAGRLN
+2103 AGVADSLGRLN
-2114 PEFEFYVRYVYN
+2114 PEYEFYVRYVYN
-2126 PVFPN
+2126 QVFPN
-2131 KVLCVYKTHADAIAD
+2131 KVLCVYKTHADAIND

-2151 FSTTTAPEFILYGS
+2151 FSSTTADEFILYGS
-2165 KKNAPIAFDPRGT
+2165 KKNAPLAFDPRGF

-2187 WYIKVKDT
+2187 WYVKVKDT
-2195 SSTSNPLSVQ
+2195 SSTANALSVR
-2205 QESILWRFQESDFL
+2205 QESILWRFQESDYL

-2231 FRQIDARE
+2231 FRQVDARD

-2270 TDGLRKLRPQ
+2270 TDSLRKLRPQ

-2318 GDDSNAYDPYRLD
+2318 GDDADAYDPYRLD
-2331 LSGQGID
+2331 TTGAGIE
-2338 YAKRIVT
+2338 YAKKIVT
-2345 QQGKVQF
+2345 KLGKVQF
-2352 TIQSGKLVDI
+2352 TIQSGKLVDVD
-2362 EGQTYLELVVF
+2362 GQTYLELVAF

-2379 DISAISNEV
+2379 SIAAISNEV

-2414 VTWAGNSSGAGWVQG
+2414 VTWAGNSSGSAWIQA

-2440 LKGDN
+2440 LKGDG
-2445 IDGNLAYSAFT
+2445 IDGNLTYSAFT
-2456 NTRITQGNVYAD
+2456 NTRFTQGSVYAD
-2468 LLEDPDMGKS
+2468 LLDDPDMGKS

-2486 KNYPEYYYRQ
+2486 KNYSQYYYRQ

-2509 IREDGSD
+2509 VEEDGS
-2516 NLYYIDTVED
+2516 NNQYYIEKVED

-2537 DIDELQRRISGQ
+2537 DIDTLQRRISGQ

-2618 PPATSCAA
+2618 PPATYCAA
-2626 DNYIHGLVTTNDSKS
+2626 DNYVHGLVTTNDSKS

-2653 TPAFF
+2653 TPAFAL
-2658 GNTYTGD
+2658 NTYTGD

-2689 NRVATQQKFYVE
+2689 NRVASQQKFYVE

-2782 LEKAQL
+2782 LEKAAL

-2851 SRVNNQDPD
+2851 SRVNNQNPD
-2860 GSYNDPLLDRS
+2860 ASYNDPLLDRS
-2871 NYNPRDS
+2871 SFNPRDS

-2887 VRSAVF
+2887 VRAAVF
-2893 QFNPRRNGQNYKF
+2893 QFNPRRNGQDYKI
-2906 QTHTVGTTP
+2906 QTHTTGTVP
-2915 SNISPNQSGVY
+2915 SNITPNQSGLY
-2926 GTPGGTAI
+2926 SLGLGGTAI
-2934 DATQRVFYGVG
+2934 DADQRVFYGSG

-2950 PEGGDILFKGDS
+2950 PQGGDILLKGDS

-2979 VQDTNINSLQ
+2979 LQDQSINSLN
-2989 FGGLYVKINWAN
+2989 FGGVYVKINWAN
-3001 VGGVQQTNQLLGVN
+3001 VNGTQQTNQLLGIN

-3021 IANFFPTPLLDGTFA
+3021 ISNFFPTPLLEGTFP
-3036 IVSPSGDPFLLSNS
+3036 IVSPTGDGFAPTNS
-3050 YCHIQLSST
+3050 YCHIQISET
-3059 LASIVYNDAQNTQQ
+3059 LASIVYNDSQNVQQ
-3073 TVSNP
+3073 TDSNP
-3078 AWAVLTDPAVLG
+3078 AWSVLVSPAVLS

-3096 APTMEFSNATWKE
+3096 APSMEFSNATWKE
-3109 LGILGAETFRT
+3109 VGVLGAETLRT
-3120 ATEVIGDYK
+3120 DTETIGNYK
-3129 LGINTVARSAH
+3129 LGVNTVARSSHA
-3140 SAYETAFVDAATDPR
+3140 AYETAFVDAATDPR
-3155 ANLDVVGTAFISG
+3155 ANLDVVGTTFISG
-3168 KTIGDYLDHAAFA
+3168 KTIGNYLDHALFS

-3193 VGGNSASPGNEATFR
+3193 VGGNSASPDNEATLR

-3358 NAAESRLTVENFQ
+3358 NAAESRLTVESFQ
-3371 TILKSSILEI
+3371 TVLKSSILEI
-3381 NNGLTSTTGNENA
+3381 NNGLTSTTGNSNA

-3417 NAFTKAVAL
+3417 NAFTRAVAL
-3426 SIGAI
+3426 NMGAI

-3450 GDVTQNGGNNNGA
+3450 GDVVQNGGNNNGA
-3463 VQVARGVLGTTAI
+3463 VQVVRGVLGTTAI
-3476 EHNIGDLNS
+3476 EHNIGDLQS
-3485 LNVDFYSYV
+3485 LNVDFYSFV
-3494 ANFTGSLRFTTAAVS
+3494 AQYTGLCRFTNAAVS
-3509 NNTLVVDNVLGPANY
+3509 NNTLVVDDVLGPANY
-3524 LVEGNV
+3524 FNEGDV
-3530 VRFTDVTGLS
+3530 VRFTDITGLT

-3550 YNVSGQTF
+3550 YNVSGQTL
-3558 QIVPSAG
+3558 QLTTTAS
-3565 STTPVTI
+3565 STTPITI
-3572 TGTPTDAR
+3572 SGTPTDAR
-3580 VTLDGTK
+3580 LVLDGVRV
-3587 IDASGQGG
+3587 DSSGQGG
-3595 TGTSITSSTTLLPLN
+3595 SGTLINSTTTTLPLN
-3610 NIDGLTVGD
+3610 NVNSLTVGD

-3624 NEIIRVAN
+3624 NEIIRVVN

-3652 ATHADN
+3652 ASHLDN

-3675 GDQGPSDITLAASAT
+3675 GDQGPSDITLSAGAT

-3702 PNDYLRLSA
+3702 PLDFLRLSA
-3711 GPNCPSGEFVRIT
+3711 GNTCPSGEFVRIT

-3737 DGANNDRFNVD
+3737 DGANNDRFVVD
-3748 SVTGNVTSTLVGPQ
+3748 SVTGDVISTLVTPATGA
-3762 SGSGTEDFQIQLTTS
+3762 GTATEDFQIQLTTTD
-3777 SNRFVIERD
+3777 NRFVIERD
-3786 TTGNE
+3786 TNGTE
-3791 RLTIDRDGKIN
+3791 RLTIDRDGRIN

-3814 TIRSDGSAAFTG
+3814 TLRGDGTAAFTG
-3826 NVWVTNTH
+3826 DFWITNTH
-3834 AEDTSLNNGRL
+3834 AQDTSLNNGRL
-3845 RLVQSSGDLDVAGG
+3845 RLTQTSGDLDIAGG
-3859 IDLDGEFRI
+3859 LDMDGQLRI

-3875 NFTGTPVFAVGTD
+3875 NFTGTPVFQVETD
-3888 GATTINNDLTIN
+3888 GDTTVNNLTIN
-3900 NGGINIGGIDNYI
+3900 GQINIGGITNYI
-3913 TQTGA
+3913 TETGA

-3928 NTDSSAPTLAANTS
+3928 NSDSTAPTLAANTN
-3942 YFIKPAGT
+3942 YFVKPAGT
-3950 GVVLVLKLP
+3950 GIVLVLKLP
-3959 SSAASG
+3959 STTSTPPVATG
-3965 DLIRLVD
+3965 DMIRLID

-3986 APSGVNIMGDATG
+3986 APSGVNIQGDATG
-3999 TNLGGLGSAH
+3999 TTLGGLNSAH
-4009 TGGELIVN
+4009 TGGELIIN
-4017 TPNVGLGLVYVGSTD
+4017 TPNVGLGLVYIGSTD
-4032 AAGVSIGSSDQGW
+4032 ADGTSIGSQDQGW
-4045 RLVEV
+4045 RIVEV

>member
-50 LEVARFSYLPGKN
+50 LEVARYSYLPGVN

-86 LVDTSGIG
+86 LVDTSGITP
-94 EFGFSQADNE
+94 FGFDQASNE
-104 WTDQSILDIGNPN
+104 WTDNSILDLSNPD

-160 EPRSAIFNVTGG
+160 ETRSAIFNVTGG
-172 CYFWQFTIKDGE
+172 CYFWQFTIKDAE
-184 TTSLSP
+184 TSSLSP
-190 LYDSTE
+190 LYDSNE
-196 GIGKVYYSKDDFTK
+196 QIGKVYYSKDDFTK
-210 LATPNYSH
+210 KAIPNYSH

-228 KQELELLYRKIA
+228 AEELQILYRKIA
-240 KAFAGY
+240 KAFREF
-246 QPTIDDAEEFE
+246 QPTIDDVSASGEFE
-257 PRVQENRIVGPLS
+257 FAPRVQENRIVGPLS
-270 DSRQLESIKLD
+270 DSRRIESIKLD
-281 DNTSPNFSSLPGSTT
+281 DSTTITSLPGSTT

-352 IGTGIVSGDTITATS
+352 IGTGIVSGDIITATS

-460 TKGDSYWKDEWRNF
+460 TKGDSYWKDDWRNF

-561 PASQTG
+561 PASING
-567 VEGVQQLPIS
+567 VTGVQQLPIS
-577 GVRTRNDSRIYL
+577 GVRTRNDGRIYL

-604 SIEGYRLGA
+604 SIDGYRLGA
-613 RQNEKIYTTLET
+613 RQNEKIYTKLET

-634 EAELAISGYKKYI
+634 EAELAISGYRKYL
-647 AKPSI
+647 ANPSI
-652 LSPSSAPNT
+652 LSPSSTPAA
-661 DPNFH
+661 DPDFH

-671 ANLITSN
+671 ANMITSN
-678 KVFIQEEVFG
+678 KTFIQEEVFG
-688 YVLEKYPALQN
+688 YVLEKYPALQS
-699 ISYVNPGLDPAS
+699 ISYVNPGLDPAA
-711 NRYQD
+711 NRYFD

-729 NDAYDSMYAAF
+729 NDAYASMYAAF
-740 GPAGENN
+740 GPAGSNELATVPNYSE
-747 AAFIAGND
+747 A
-755 ETKCK
+755 TCK
-760 RDIGLIVD
+760 RDIGYVVD

-784 ATKKYFNADGTPLAN
+784 ATKAYFNADGTPLQN
-799 GLVGEEKFA
+799 GLLGEEKFG
-808 VFAFNRARELCKQA
+808 VFAFNRARDLCKQA
-822 IANLLLITDNT
+822 IANLLLITDGT
-833 VTVDPANGVNPSNS
+833 VTVDSANV
-847 LYYTPSAATYNPAT
+847 
-861 GVFTA
+861 V
-866 TIGNHTLTTS
+866 
-876 QKVELSVEGFTFTCA
+876 
-891 MDNNKTE
+891 
-898 KSYPRATDPAA
+898 DPA
-909 NTELPIVGVTGT
+909 
-921 TISVN
+921 
-926 VGASAADQQW
+926 
-936 TPSAATYDPATGDFV
+936 
-951 ITLGAGHGLTTGEG
+951 
-965 IVLADNSFTF
+965 
-975 TCGMDN
+975 
-981 DDAQKTYPRPGIDPF
+981 
-996 AGRSLTITSTTATTV
+996 GR
-1011 TVNVGASRPN
+1011 N
-1021 QYFTPSAAT
+1021 
-1030 YNPVTGD
+1030 
-1037 MTVTVGQHGLGVG
+1037 
-1050 RSVVLAD
+1050 
-1057 NSFTFTCALDNNAT
+1057 
-1071 QHTYPRPGTDP
+1071 
-1082 YAGKSIAITN
+1082 
-1092 VGQTSHSITDAPY
+1092 
-1105 NPSTGVITLTV
+1105 
-1116 ANHGFS
+1116 
-1122 NGDYVKVDDGG
+1122 
-1133 LTYTCVLDGN
+1133 
-1143 TVQKSYPRAG
+1143 
-1153 YDYPSGR
+1153 
-1160 WLQISNVTTNTFDI
+1160 
-1174 NVGPSSYTG
+1174 
-1183 AHTFVSA
+1183 
-1190 TAGALKRQTGEFT
+1190 
-1203 INVGTSSD
+1203 
-1211 TSAHTFVSAAAN
+1211 
-1223 AIKHEPQS
+1223 
-1231 AHTFVS
+1231 
-1237 AAANAVKHLPQSAHT
+1237 
-1252 FVRAAS
+1252 
-1258 NALRVAGTTSG
+1258 
-1269 SGSVSDISSGSYKD
+1269 KD
-1283 ARNLILANKSN
+1283 ARNLIVANKSG
-1294 MVSASIAAI
+1294 MVSTAISAI
-1303 QAYNPSFVFPGG
+1303 QAYNPSFTFPGG
-1315 STAKCERDL
+1315 TTTKCERDL

-1344 AYVKEYFDGN
+1344 AAVKEYFDGN
-1354 NLISNGVQGEV
+1354 NLLTNGVQGEV
-1365 PETIVG
+1365 SETIIALYKV
-1371 LNKLQ
+1371 Q
-1376 DQMNLAVNNQLAN
+1376 DQMNLAVNNQLSV
-1389 TDNTITLDNTGDPAI
+1389 TDNTVTLDNTGDPPVVGDTFANAYI
-1404 VSDSAADAFNLIT
+1404 IIGE
-1417 ANKKFIAK
+1417 NKKFIAR
-1425 EAYERMKVAYPAYT
+1425 EAYERMLVVYPSYT
-1439 PSTGNTE
+1439 PQTGNTRE
-1446 QDCLDDVYNVMD
+1446 ECLDDVYDVID
-1458 EILYNVKFG
+1458 EILYNLKFG
-1467 GNHKAFDA
+1467 GNHKTFDA
-1475 ANIYVT
+1475 ANVYVT
-1481 NVFNGVAVQTFIDSE
+1481 NTLNGQAVATFIDAE
-1496 RDEAARVF
+1496 RDEASRVF
-1504 TEALDVAIDVMR
+1504 QEVKNLAIDVMR
-1516 NIAVTPTN
+1516 NNVVTPTN

-1529 DELQS
+1529 DEIQT
-1534 TDLTIIIDPNN
+1534 TDPTTLIDPNN

-1551 ESSLNT
+1551 ATALDT

-1574 LNGISR
+1574 LNGIAR
-1580 NVPSQPTSYTAGNCS
+1580 TEPAQPTAYVAGNCS
-1595 EVLSSIDTLVG
+1595 DVLNTIDTLIQIFVE
-1606 LFIDSLY
+1606 SLY
-1613 AGNLNDLPAVDSGLW
+1613 VGNLNNLPAINNGYW
-1628 DCANVRASIDNL
+1628 DCANVRTTIDTL
-1640 TDILTDAITAGSLT
+1640 TDILTDSITAGSLT
-1654 QLPPVNEGDFI
+1654 GLPPVNEGDFI
-1665 TNAQA
+1665 VNAQA

-1717 ETLDAWG
+1717 ETLDAWR
-1724 YVKTL
+1724 YVKSL
-1729 AISAMRNHTTQVN
+1729 AISAMRNHTTQIN
-1742 GCNITSGSAV
+1742 SCNITAGSAI

-1764 MKVEEYTP
+1764 MKVEEYAP
-1772 SDFLQNNVANGQL
+1772 SAFQQGGVSNGQL
-1785 NPGAT
+1785 NPGST
-1790 PITTNIP
+1790 PITSNIP
-1797 TGTYI
+1797 AGTYI
-1802 KQLIGTDRIE
+1802 KQLISTDQIE
-1812 LGTEN
+1812 IGIEN
-1817 SRLTTGQVQN
+1817 SRLTTGQVQT
-1827 AQGSNT
+1827 AQGTNT

-1844 QWADTDV
+1844 QWADSEP
-1851 SVDSSVLSTGAG
+1851 SVDPSILTTGAG

-1877 VDNII
+1877 VDNIV

-1896 PTVTP
+1896 PTNQS
-1901 SDFSSRSTLWTVDI
+1901 SDFSSRATLWTIDI
-1915 TGLGSGDPHQF
+1915 TGASSTDPHQF

-1938 RWDNDASKYVE
+1938 RFDVGTGKYVD
-1949 VDKRLVRLP
+1949 VDKRLIRLP

-1967 FVIAPGRVTQPFNF
+1967 YVIAPGRRTQPFNYS
-1981 AGATEFSG
+1981 GATEFSG
-1989 NTSNNKLMLA
+1989 NGSTNRLMLA

-2009 YIFSS
+2009 YIFSAES
-2014 EADSIDPDVEIDI
+2014 DSIDPDVEIDV
-2027 LQFTLDEKYDLHTYK
+2027 LQFTLDERYDLHTYK
-2042 CTLDPNV
+2042 CTLDPNI

-2058 HIFDVPYSN
+2058 HIFDVPYDN
-2067 VTPQRVFFRAAEG
+2067 VVPQRVFFRAKDA
-2080 STLPLLSSTY
+2080 STPLPQLSATY
-2090 NSDNAA
+2090 NTDNAT

-2103 AGVADSAGRLN
+2103 AGVADSLGRIN

-2126 PVFPN
+2126 PIFPN
-2131 KVLCVYKTHADAIAD
+2131 KVLCVYKTLADAKND

-2151 FSTTTAPEFILYGS
+2151 FVSGYSNEFILYAS
-2165 KKNAPIAFDPRGT
+2165 KKNSPLAFDPRGT

-2187 WYIKVKDT
+2187 WYIRVKDT
-2195 SSTSNPLSVQ
+2195 SSSNNALSVRQ
-2205 QESILWRFQESDFL
+2205 QSILWRFQESDFL

-2226 DDSFY
+2226 DDSYY
-2231 FRQIDARE
+2231 FRQVDARA

-2295 FFENTNNS
+2295 FFENPNNS

-2318 GDDSNAYDPYRLD
+2318 GDDANSYDPYRLD

-2338 YAKRIVT
+2338 YARKLVT
-2345 QQGKVQF
+2345 RQGKVQF

-2362 EGQTYLELVVF
+2362 NGQTYLELVGF

-2379 DISAISNEV
+2379 NIAAISNEV

-2399 GLFNTDSTQKTTNNA
+2399 GLFNADSTQKVANNS
-2414 VTWAGNSSGAGWVQG
+2414 VIWSGNSSGSAWIQA

-2440 LKGDN
+2440 LKGDG
-2445 IDGNLAYSAFT
+2445 IDGNLVYSAFT
-2456 NTRITQGNVYAD
+2456 NTRFTQGNVYAD
-2468 LLEDPDMGKS
+2468 LLDDPDMGKS
-2478 LPLKTLIE
+2478 LPLKRLIE
-2486 KNYPEYYYRQ
+2486 KKYSQYFYRQ

-2509 IREDGSD
+2509 IKEDGSD
-2516 NLYYIDTVED
+2516 NLYYIDKVED

-2561 NISPF
+2561 NISPY

-2588 YPQNYKNDP
+2588 YPQNYTNDP
-2597 FWFKYN
+2597 FWFKYS
-2603 GTTANELAYA
+2603 GTTSQELAIA
-2613 NTFID
+2613 NTLID
-2618 PPATSCAA
+2618 PPQTYSAA
-2626 DNYIHGLVTTNDSKS
+2626 DNYVHGLVRTNDSKS
-2641 SVSREMI
+2641 SVTREMI

-2653 TPAFF
+2653 TPAFAD
-2658 GNTYTGD
+2658 NTYTGD
-2665 NAVKAQEGNASAGAE
+2665 NSIIAQEGNASAGAE

-2689 NRVATQQKFYVE
+2689 NRVASQQKFYVE

-2731 RQEIVLTATQ
+2731 RQEIVLTDTQ

-2782 LEKAQL
+2782 LEKAAL

-2816 VNGGDGEKVSAFN
+2816 VNGGDGDKVSAFN

-2838 ADLTLQDAPIVIR
+2838 ADLTLQDCPIVVR

-2860 GSYNDPLLDRS
+2860 GSFNDPLLDRS
-2871 NYNPRDS
+2871 SFNPRQS
-2878 GDIFLGKNY
+2878 GDICIGKNY
-2887 VRSAVF
+2887 VKAAVF
-2893 QFNPRRNGQNYKF
+2893 QFNSRRNGQDYKI
-2906 QTHTVGTTP
+2906 QTHTVGVTP
-2915 SNISPNQSGVY
+2915 SNITPNQSGLY
-2926 GTPGGTAI
+2926 GQPGGTAI
-2934 DATQRVFYGVG
+2934 DATQRVFYGSG

-2950 PEGGDILFKGDS
+2950 PQGGDILLKGDS

-2979 VQDTNINSLQ
+2979 IEDTNINSLQ
-2989 FGGLYVKINWAN
+2989 FGGLYVKISWAN
-3001 VGGVQQTNQLLGVN
+3001 VNGLQQTNQLLGIN

-3021 IANFFPTPLLDGTFA
+3021 IGNFYPTPLLDGTFP
-3036 IVSPSGDPFLLSNS
+3036 IVSPTGDPFSLNNP
-3050 YCHIQLSST
+3050 YCHIQISET
-3059 LASIVYNDAQNTQQ
+3059 LASVVYNDASNIQQ

-3078 AWAVLTDPAVLG
+3078 AWSVLISAPVLS

-3109 LGILGAETFRT
+3109 VGVLGGEALRT
-3120 ATEVIGDYK
+3120 ITEVIGDYK
-3129 LGINTVARSAH
+3129 LGINTVSRSQH
-3140 SAYETAFVDAATDPR
+3140 SAYETAFVDANTDPR

-3168 KTIGDYLDHAAFA
+3168 KTISNYLDHAQFA
-3181 NRTETAQDNALL
+3181 NRTEVAQDNALL
-3193 VGGNSASPGNEATFR
+3193 VGGNSASPGNEAVLR

-3220 VTNLQLNGSANN
+3220 VTNSQLNGTSNS
-3232 GLFNQALAVDGNGF
+3232 GLFNQALAVDGNTF

-3287 TTVNAFN
+3287 TTVNMFD
-3294 DATGTQTINVGGSTD
+3294 DATGAQTIDIGTSTTD
-3309 NQTLNIGTAAD
+3309 QTVNLGTAA
-3320 TSRLNIHTTSEDS
+3320 TATELNIHTGSQDS
-3333 EINIGTVPNTTNTF
+3333 VINLGTVANTTNTYK
-3347 RSLIT
+3347 SLIT

-3358 NAAESRLTVENFQ
+3358 NAADSRLTVENFQ

-3394 LVELQSNARK
+3394 VVELQSNART
-3404 IDLFT
+3404 IELFT
-3409 RNGAGAEI
+3409 RNGAGAAI
-3417 NAFTKAVAL
+3417 NFATKAVAL
-3426 SIGAI
+3426 NMGAI

-3450 GDVTQNGGNNNGA
+3450 GDVVQNGGNNNGA
-3463 VQVARGVLGTTAI
+3463 VQVVRGALGTTAI

-3485 LNVDFYSYV
+3485 LNVDYYAYISQY
-3494 ANFTGSLRFTTAAVS
+3494 TGSVRFTTVAVS

-3524 LVEGNV
+3524 FNEGDI
-3530 VRFTDVTGLS
+3530 VRFTDITGLT
-3540 GVTVGTLYFA
+3540 GVSVSTLYYA
-3550 YNVSGQTF
+3550 YQVSGQTLKL
-3558 QIVPSAG
+3558 VSTAS
-3565 STTPVTI
+3565 STTPITI

-3580 VTLDGTK
+3580 LVLDGVRV
-3587 IDASGQGG
+3587 DSSGQGG
-3595 TGTSITSSTTLLPLN
+3595 SGTFITASTTLLPLN
-3610 NIDGLTVGD
+3610 NVDSLTVGD

-3647 DCTTA
+3647 DCTTPA
-3652 ATHADN
+3652 VHFDN

-3675 GDQGPSDITLAASAT
+3675 GDQGPGDVTLAASAT

-3711 GPNCPSGEFVRIT
+3711 GNTCPSGEFVRIT
-3724 AILNAAPERFRIN
+3724 AIVNASSERFRIN
-3737 DGANNDRFNVD
+3737 DGTGNDRFNVD
-3748 SVTGNVTSTLVGPQ
+3748 SVTGDLTSTLVAPPTGI
-3762 SGSGTEDFQIQLTTS
+3762 GTEDFQIQLTTT

-3786 TTGNE
+3786 TNGNE

-3814 TIRSDGSAAFTG
+3814 ALRSDGTAAFTG
-3826 NVWVTNTH
+3826 DFWITNTH
-3834 AEDTSLNNGRL
+3834 AEDTSLDNGRL
-3845 RLVQSSGDLDVAGG
+3845 RLTQSSGDLDIAGG
-3859 IDLDGEFRI
+3859 LDMDGQLRI

-3875 NFTGTPVFAVGTD
+3875 NFTGNPVFEVGTNGD
-3888 GATTINNDLTIN
+3888 TTVNNLIV
-3900 NGGINIGGIDNYI
+3900 NGQINIGGITNYI
-3913 TQTGA
+3913 TNTGA
-3918 RKWLIIDTPS
+3918 RKWLIVDTPS
-3928 NTDSSAPTLAANTS
+3928 NDDASAPTLAANTN
-3942 YFIKPAGT
+3942 YFVKPAGT
-3950 GVVLVLKLP
+3950 GIVLVVKLP
-3959 SSAASG
+3959 STAQTG
-3965 DLIRLVD
+3965 DMIRLID

-3986 APSGVNIMGDATG
+3986 APSGINIQGDATG
-3999 TNLGGLGSAH
+3999 TNLGGLGVAH
-4009 TGGELIVN
+4009 NGGELIVN

-4032 AAGVSIGSSDQGW
+4032 AAGVSIGSADQGW
-4045 RLVEV
+4045 RIVEV

>member
-50 LEVARFSYLPGKN
+50 LEVARYSYLPGKN

-86 LVDTSGIG
+86 LVDTSGIDI
-94 EFGFSQADNE
+94 FGFDQASNE
-104 WTDQSILDIGNPN
+104 WTDNSILDLSNPD

-190 LYDSTE
+190 LYDSNE
-196 GIGKVYYSKDDFTK
+196 GIGKVYYSKYDFTK

-228 KQELELLYRKIA
+228 KQELEILYRKIA
-240 KAFAGY
+240 KAFSAY
-246 QPTIDDAEEFE
+246 QPTIDDPEEFE

-281 DNTSPNFSSLPGSTT
+281 DSTTIPSLPGSTT

-318 TNIDDILEGTFQID
+318 TNIDDILEGTFQIE

-340 KFVYLVPQTVNS
+340 KFTYLVPQTVNS
-352 IGTGIVSGDTITATS
+352 IGTGIVSSDTITATS

-460 TKGDSYWKDEWRNF
+460 TKGDSYWKDDWRNF

-561 PASQTG
+561 PASISG
-567 VEGVQQLPIS
+567 VSGVQQQPIS
-577 GVRTRNDSRIYL
+577 GVRTRNDSRLYI

-604 SIEGYRLGA
+604 SIDGYRLGA

-634 EAELAISGYKKYI
+634 EAELAISGYRKYI

-652 LSPSSAPNT
+652 LSPSSAPAA
-661 DPNFH
+661 DPDFH

-671 ANLITSN
+671 ANLITAN

-699 ISYVNPGLDPAS
+699 ISYVNPGLDPAA
-711 NRYQD
+711 NRYYD

-740 GPAGENN
+740 GPAGSNELASVPNYSE
-747 AAFIAGND
+747 A
-755 ETKCK
+755 TCK
-760 RDIGLIVD
+760 RDIGYVVD

-784 ATKKYFNADGTPLAN
+784 ATRAYFNPDGTPLQN
-799 GLVGEEKFA
+799 GLLGEERFG
-808 VFAFNRARELCKQA
+808 VFAFNRARDLAKLA
-822 IANLLLITDNT
+822 IANLLLITDGT
-833 VTVDPANGVNPSNS
+833 VIVDPANAV
-847 LYYTPSAATYNPAT
+847 
-861 GVFTA
+861 
-866 TIGNHTLTTS
+866 
-876 QKVELSVEGFTFTCA
+876 
-891 MDNNKTE
+891 
-898 KSYPRATDPAA
+898 DPA
-909 NTELPIVGVTGT
+909 
-921 TISVN
+921 
-926 VGASAADQQW
+926 
-936 TPSAATYDPATGDFV
+936 
-951 ITLGAGHGLTTGEG
+951 
-965 IVLADNSFTF
+965 
-975 TCGMDN
+975 
-981 DDAQKTYPRPGIDPF
+981 
-996 AGRSLTITSTTATTV
+996 GR
-1011 TVNVGASRPN
+1011 
-1021 QYFTPSAAT
+1021 
-1030 YNPVTGD
+1030 
-1037 MTVTVGQHGLGVG
+1037 
-1050 RSVVLAD
+1050 
-1057 NSFTFTCALDNNAT
+1057 
-1071 QHTYPRPGTDP
+1071 
-1082 YAGKSIAITN
+1082 
-1092 VGQTSHSITDAPY
+1092 
-1105 NPSTGVITLTV
+1105 
-1116 ANHGFS
+1116 
-1122 NGDYVKVDDGG
+1122 
-1133 LTYTCVLDGN
+1133 
-1143 TVQKSYPRAG
+1143 
-1153 YDYPSGR
+1153 
-1160 WLQISNVTTNTFDI
+1160 
-1174 NVGPSSYTG
+1174 
-1183 AHTFVSA
+1183 
-1190 TAGALKRQTGEFT
+1190 
-1203 INVGTSSD
+1203 
-1211 TSAHTFVSAAAN
+1211 
-1223 AIKHEPQS
+1223 
-1231 AHTFVS
+1231 
-1237 AAANAVKHLPQSAHT
+1237 
-1252 FVRAAS
+1252 
-1258 NALRVAGTTSG
+1258 
-1269 SGSVSDISSGSYKD
+1269 YKD
-1283 ARNLILANKSN
+1283 ARNLIVANKSDIID
-1294 MVSASIAAI
+1294 SAIAAI
-1303 QAYNPSFVFPGG
+1303 TASNPGFVFPGG
-1315 STAKCERDL
+1315 TDTKCRRDL
-1324 GLIVDA
+1324 GLIVDGI
-1330 VAQDLWFGGNEYTI
+1330 AQDLWFGGNEYTI
-1344 AYVKEYFDGN
+1344 ANVIEYFEGN
-1354 NLISNGVQGEV
+1354 SLLSNGVAGEV
-1365 PETIVG
+1365 AETVVA
-1371 LNKLQ
+1371 LQ
-1376 DQMNLAVNNQLAN
+1376 ELQAQMELAVTNQLA
-1389 TDNTITLDNTGDPAI
+1389 
-1404 VSDSAADAFNLIT
+1404 V
-1417 ANKKFIAK
+1417 
-1425 EAYERMKVAYPAYT
+1425 
-1439 PSTGNTE
+1439 
-1446 QDCLDDVYNVMD
+1446 
-1458 EILYNVKFG
+1458 
-1467 GNHKAFDA
+1467 
-1475 ANIYVT
+1475 
-1481 NVFNGVAVQTFIDSE
+1481 
-1496 RDEAARVF
+1496 
-1504 TEALDVAIDVMR
+1504 
-1516 NIAVTPTN
+1516 
-1524 WIPSG
+1524 
-1529 DELQS
+1529 
-1534 TDLTIIIDPNN
+1534 TDLTITPDPVTGSNTD
-1545 PTCASV
+1545 PASCADVRS
-1551 ESSLNT
+1551 T
-1557 LFGIVIQAI
+1557 I
-1566 GTDAGVGN
+1566 GTLIDIFVDN
-1574 LNGISR
+1574 LN
-1580 NVPSQPTSYTAGNCS
+1580 
-1595 EVLSSIDTLVG
+1595 
-1606 LFIDSLY
+1606 
-1613 AGNLNDLPAVDSGLW
+1613 AGNLNALPAVDNGNW
-1628 DCANVRASIDNL
+1628 DCANVRTTIDNL

-1654 QLPPVNEGDFI
+1654 GLPDVNEGDFI
-1665 TNAQA
+1665 VNAQA

-1729 AISAMRNHTTQVN
+1729 AISAMRNHTTQIN
-1742 GCNITSGSAV
+1742 GCNVTSGSAI

-1764 MKVEEYTP
+1764 MKVEEYAP
-1772 SDFLQNNVANGQL
+1772 SDFLQGGVADGQL
-1785 NPGAT
+1785 NPGST
-1790 PITTNIP
+1790 SITSNIP
-1797 TGTYI
+1797 SGTYI
-1802 KQLIGTDRIE
+1802 KRLISTDQIE
-1812 LGTEN
+1812 LGIEN
-1817 SRLTTGQVQN
+1817 SRLTSGQVQN
-1827 AQGSNT
+1827 AIGTNT

-1844 QWADTDV
+1844 QWADTEP
-1851 SVDSSVLSTGAG
+1851 STDGSILTANAG

-1896 PTVTP
+1896 PTITS

-1915 TGLGSGDPHQF
+1915 TGLGSSNPHQF
-1926 ETGTPVRLIPRP
+1926 ETGTPVRLVPRP
-1938 RWDNDASKYVE
+1938 RWDNDAQRYVD

-1967 FVIAPGRVTQPFNF
+1967 YVISPGRVTDPFNYS
-1981 AGATEFSG
+1981 GATEFSG
-1989 NTSNNKLMLA
+1989 NASNNKLMLA

-2009 YIFSS
+2009 FIFSAES
-2014 EADSIDPDVEIDI
+2014 DSIDPDVEIDM
-2027 LQFTLDEKYDLHTYK
+2027 LQFTLDERYDLHTYK
-2042 CTLDPNV
+2042 CTLDSSV
-2049 NGGIKTNIG
+2049 NGGIKTNIA
-2058 HIFDVPYSN
+2058 HIFDVPYAN
-2067 VTPQRVFFRAAEG
+2067 VTPQRVFFRAKDG
-2080 STLPLLSSTY
+2080 FNLPLLSATY
-2090 NSDNAA
+2090 NTDNAT
-2096 NNGGDST
+2096 NNGGDSS
-2103 AGVADSAGRLN
+2103 AGVADSFGRLN

-2131 KVLCVYKTHADAIAD
+2131 KVLCIYKTHADAIAD

-2151 FSTTTAPEFILYGS
+2151 FSSTVADEFILYGS
-2165 KKNAPIAFDPRGT
+2165 KKNAPLAFDPRGFS
-2178 AYSNSTTGR
+2178 YSNSTTGR
-2187 WYIKVKDT
+2187 WYVKVKDT
-2195 SSTSNPLSVQ
+2195 SSSANPLSVQ

-2231 FRQIDARE
+2231 FRQIDSRD
-2239 PKDRIYRV
+2239 PKDRVYRV

-2280 KILLKPAPGTTKTDA
+2280 RILLKPAPGTTKTDA
-2295 FFENTNNS
+2295 FFENPNNA

-2311 QQIINAI
+2311 QQIITAI
-2318 GDDSNAYDPYRLD
+2318 GDDANAYDPYRLD
-2331 LSGQGID
+2331 LTGSGIE
-2338 YAKRIVT
+2338 YARKLVT
-2345 QQGKVQF
+2345 RQGKVQF

-2362 EGQTYLELVVF
+2362 DGQTYLELIGF

-2379 DISAISNEV
+2379 SIPAISNEV

-2399 GLFNTDSTQKTTNNA
+2399 GLFNTDSTQKTANNA
-2414 VTWAGNSSGAGWVQG
+2414 VTWAGNSSGSAWIQA

-2445 IDGNLAYSAFT
+2445 VDGNLIYSAFT
-2456 NTRITQGNVYAD
+2456 NTRFTQGSVYAD
-2468 LLEDPDMGKS
+2468 LLDDPDMGKS
-2478 LPLKTLIE
+2478 LPLKTLIQ
-2486 KNYPEYYYRQ
+2486 KNYSQYYYRQ

-2509 IREDGSD
+2509 IQEDGST
-2516 NLYYIDTVED
+2516 NLYYIDKVED

-2537 DIDELQRRISGQ
+2537 DIDTLQRRISGQ

-2561 NISPF
+2561 NISPY
-2566 PQGAG
+2566 PTGAG

-2618 PPATSCAA
+2618 PPATYCAA
-2626 DNYIHGLVTTNDSKS
+2626 DNYVHGLVRTNDSKS

-2653 TPAFF
+2653 TPAFAL
-2658 GNTYTGD
+2658 NTYTGD
-2665 NAVKAQEGNASAGAE
+2665 NAIKAQEGNASAGAE

-2689 NRVATQQKFYVE
+2689 SRVATQQKFYVE

-2782 LEKAQL
+2782 LERAAL

-2816 VNGGDGEKVSAFN
+2816 INGGDGDKVTAFN

-2838 ADLTLQDAPIVIR
+2838 ADLTLQGAPIVIR
-2851 SRVNNQDPD
+2851 SRVNNQDPN
-2860 GSYNDPLLDRS
+2860 GAYNDPLLDRS
-2871 NYNPRDS
+2871 SFNPRDS

-2887 VRSAVF
+2887 VRAAVF
-2893 QFNPRRNGQNYKF
+2893 QFNPRRNGQDYKI
-2906 QTHTVGTTP
+2906 QTHTTGVTP
-2915 SNISPNQSGVY
+2915 SNITPNQSGLY
-2926 GTPGGTAI
+2926 STGLGGTAI
-2934 DATQRVFYGVG
+2934 DATQRVFYGSG

-2950 PEGGDILFKGDS
+2950 PQGGDILLKGDS

-2979 VQDTNINSLQ
+2979 IQDENINSLN
-2989 FGGLYVKINWAN
+2989 FGGLFVKINWAN
-3001 VGGVQQTNQLLGVN
+3001 VNGVQQTNQLLGVN

-3021 IANFFPTPLLDGTFA
+3021 IANFFPTPLLEGTFQ
-3036 IVSPSGDPFLLSNS
+3036 IVSPTGDPFALSNS
-3050 YCHIQLSST
+3050 YCHIQISET
-3059 LASIVYNDAQNTQQ
+3059 LASIVYNDAQNVQQ
-3073 TVSNP
+3073 TDSNP
-3078 AWAVLTDPAVLG
+3078 SWSVLTSSAVLS

-3096 APTMEFSNATWKE
+3096 APSMEYSNATWKE
-3109 LGILGAETFRT
+3109 VGVLGAETFRT
-3120 ATEVIGDYK
+3120 DTETIGDYK
-3129 LGINTVARSAH
+3129 LGINTVARSNHA
-3140 SAYETAFVDAATDPR
+3140 AYETAFVDAATDPR
-3155 ANLDVVGTAFISG
+3155 ANLDVVGTTFISG
-3168 KTIGDYLDHAAFA
+3168 KTISNYLDHALFA
-3181 NRTETAQDNALL
+3181 NRTEVAQDNALL
-3193 VGGNSASPGNEATFR
+3193 VGGNSASPGNEAVLR

-3220 VTNLQLNGSANN
+3220 VTNLQLNGSADS
-3232 GLFNQALAVDGNGF
+3232 GLFNQALAVDGNTF

-3287 TTVNAFN
+3287 TTVNMFD
-3294 DATGTQTINVGGSTD
+3294 DATGAQTIDIGTSTAD
-3309 NQTLNIGTAAD
+3309 QTVNLGTAA
-3320 TSRLNIHTTSEDS
+3320 TATELNIHTGSQDS
-3333 EINIGTVPNTTNTF
+3333 IINLGTVANTTNTYK
-3347 RSLIT
+3347 SLIT

-3358 NAAESRLTVENFQ
+3358 NAADSRLTVENFQ

-3381 NNGLTSTTGNENA
+3381 NNGLTSTTGNANT
-3394 LVELQSNARK
+3394 LVELQSNART
-3404 IDLFT
+3404 IDIFT

-3417 NAFTKAVAL
+3417 NFATKAVAL
-3426 SIGAI
+3426 QLGAI
-3431 AGQTQINNALRVL
+3431 AGETRINNALRVL

-3450 GDVTQNGGNNNGA
+3450 GDVVQNGGNNNGA
-3463 VQVARGVLGTTAI
+3463 VQVTRGVLGTSAI

-3485 LNVDFYSYV
+3485 LNVDFYSYI
-3494 ANFTGSLRFTTAAVS
+3494 ADYTGSIRFATVAVS
-3509 NNTLVVDNVLGPANY
+3509 NNTLVVDSVLGPANY
-3524 LVEGNV
+3524 FNDGDV
-3530 VRFTDVTGLS
+3530 VRFTDVTGLT
-3540 GVTVGTLYFA
+3540 GVTVGVLYYA

-3558 QIVPSAG
+3558 QIVPTAQ

-3580 VTLDGTK
+3580 IRLDGVRV
-3587 IDASGQGG
+3587 DSSGQGG
-3595 TGTSITSSTTLLPLN
+3595 SGTFISATTTLLPLN
-3610 NIDGLTVGD
+3610 SVDSLTVGD

-3647 DCTTA
+3647 DCTTPA
-3652 ATHADN
+3652 VHADN

-3664 IFTQDATFIRE
+3664 IFTQDATFIRQ

-3711 GPNCPSGEFVRIT
+3711 GATCPSGEFVRIT
-3724 AILNAAPERFRIN
+3724 SIVNAAPERFRIN
-3737 DGANNDRFNVD
+3737 DGGSPANDRLNID
-3748 SVTGNVTSTLVGPQ
+3748 TVTGNVTSTLVAPQ
-3762 SGSGTEDFQIQLTTS
+3762 SGSGTEDFQIQLTTT

-3786 TTGNE
+3786 TNGNE

-3814 TIRSDGSAAFTG
+3814 ALRSDGTAAFTG
-3826 NVWVTNTH
+3826 DFWITNTH
-3834 AEDTSLNNGRL
+3834 AEDTALNNGRL
-3845 RLVQSSGDLDVAGG
+3845 RLVQSSGDLDIAGG
-3859 IDLDGEFRI
+3859 LDMDGQLRI

-3875 NFTGTPVFAVGTD
+3875 NFTGTPVFQVETD
-3888 GATTINNDLTIN
+3888 GDTTLNNLTIN
-3900 NGGINIGGIDNYI
+3900 GQINIGGIDNYI
-3913 TQTGA
+3913 TETGA
-3918 RKWLIIDTPS
+3918 RKWVIIDTPS
-3928 NTDSSAPTLAANTS
+3928 NADSSAPTLDANTN
-3942 YFIKPAGT
+3942 YFVKPAGT
-3950 GVVLVLKLP
+3950 GVVVVLKLP
-3959 SSAASG
+3959 STAQTG
-3965 DLIRLVD
+3965 DMIRLID

-3986 APSGVNIMGDATG
+3986 APSGVNIQGDATG
-3999 TNLGGLGSAH
+3999 TNLGGLGVAH
-4009 TGGELIVN
+4009 NGGELIVN
-4017 TPNVGLGLVYVGSTD
+4017 TPNVGLGLVYVGATD
-4032 AAGVSIGSSDQGW
+4032 AEGTSIGSQDQGW
-4045 RLVEV
+4045 RIVEV